1 MISNTILP
9 SNTHTLL
16 VSKNVV
22 SSLWIPK
29 WYHKKTLPVQYCH
42 GQIFVSIAVLASVL
56 SFRVWV
62 FVYFIKRKIQ
72 RCVCNFLLLLNFC
85 CVSPWTGEVLGANI
99 NRSPS
104 AYLNNPLE
112 ERAKYNYDVD
122 KNMSLLKFVDAEWG
136 PVGSFSWF
144 AVHGTS
150 MNRTNTLI
158 SGDNKGAAARFME
171 NWFESK
177 KEVKGKVQEE
187 IPITGVSIF
196 GTAKRSMRGR
206 SSILGTHFSLFCA
219 KDFLKLMQNVM
230 KSKVW

>member
-1 MISNTILP
+1 M
-9 SNTHTLL
+9 
-16 VSKNVV
+16 
-22 SSLWIPK
+22 
-29 WYHKKTLPVQYCH
+29 
-42 GQIFVSIAVLASVL
+42 L
-56 SFRVWV
+56 SW
-62 FVYFIKRKIQ
+62 
-72 RCVCNFLLLLNFC
+72 
-85 CVSPWTGEVLGANI
+85 PGEVLGANI

-171 NWFESK
+171 DWFDSK

-206 SSILGTHFSLFCA
+206 SSILGT
-219 KDFLKLMQNVM
+219 
-230 KSKVW
+230 